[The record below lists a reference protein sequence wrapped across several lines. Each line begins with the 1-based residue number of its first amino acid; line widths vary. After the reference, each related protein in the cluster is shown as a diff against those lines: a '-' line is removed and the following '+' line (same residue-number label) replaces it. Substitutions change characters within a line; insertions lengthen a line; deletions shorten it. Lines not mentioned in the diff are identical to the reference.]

1 MGIYQGPGMSCAECL
16 SSWTSGAEIA
26 NSILI
31 RNFSRAEMGPP
42 KVTKIAVQNLQF
54 GMYVY
59 ELDRPWLETP
69 FVFQGFEISTQE
81 QIQELERYCKEV
93 YIRVDVSDL
102 AGHDSPVPAN
112 ARRREVSFFTDP
124 QKKLEFELLKKA
136 NAPNRT
142 TAKPCYRDQTTL
154 EEEIATITETYE
166 QGTRIIKTLM
176 EDARFGRSLDIPG
189 TKKAV
194 GQMAESVIRN
204 PDALMCFAQLK
215 KKDEYTALHS
225 LRVCILALA
234 FGRHLGFDLEQLH
247 VLGLGALL
255 QDVGKMR
262 IPNEILKKPEPLTE
276 QEFTLM
282 KSHVPRG
289 VTILAS
295 TKSIPQGAIA
305 IVERHHERC
314 DGSGYMNGLRG
325 DEIGMFGTIGGL
337 VDRYDALTSDRPHQA
352 AALAHITLRKL
363 YEWRDKA
370 FDKELVQQ
378 FIRCMGIYPIGSVVK
393 LDTGEVGVVITTNR
407 VRRLRPKVTLVLKPD
422 HTPYAIPKT
431 IDLMHQKSSGSHLA
445 EIDQAL
451 EPYAY
456 GIDPVT
462 YLPLAIGL

>member
-1 MGIYQGPGMSCAECL
+1 MIWPENCTQDSSLYLSINQMGQ
-16 SSWTSGAEIA
+16 TT
-26 NSILI
+26 LI
-31 RNFSRAEMGPP
+31 
-42 KVTKIAVQNLQF
+42 KISVEDLRL
-54 GMYVY
+54 GMYVCDI
-59 ELDRPWLETP
+59 DRPWLETP
-69 FVFQGFEISTQE
+69 FLFQGFEIHTQE
-81 QIQELERYCKEV
+81 QIEELKRYCKDV
-93 YIRVDVSDL
+93 YIGADVNDVVTRY
-102 AGHDSPVPAN
+102 SPRSVGD
-112 ARRREVSFFTDP
+112 RQRKMSFFTDP

-142 TAKPCYRDQTTL
+142 TTKPCYADQTTL
-154 EEEIATITETYE
+154 EEEVTAITETYRE
-166 QGTRIIKTLM
+166 SVTIIKTVM
-176 EDARFGRSLDIPG
+176 QDIRFGKSLDIPG

-225 LRVCILALA
+225 LRVCILALV
-234 FGRHLGFDLEQLH
+234 FGRHLGVDLEQLH

-262 IPNEILKKPEPLTE
+262 IPDEILKKPEPLTE

-462 YLPLAIGL
+462 YLPLTIGL

>member
-1 MGIYQGPGMSCAECL
+1 MIWPENCKQGSSLYVSINQMGQ
-16 SSWTSGAEIA
+16 TT
-26 NSILI
+26 LI
-31 RNFSRAEMGPP
+31 
-42 KVTKIAVQNLQF
+42 KISVEDLRL
-54 GMYVY
+54 GMYVCNI
-59 ELDRPWLETP
+59 DRPWLETP
-69 FVFQGFEISTQE
+69 FLFQGFEIRTQE
-81 QIQELERYCKEV
+81 QIEELKRYCKEV
-93 YIRVDVSDL
+93 YIGADVNDVVTHYSPHSVSD
-102 AGHDSPVPAN
+102 
-112 ARRREVSFFTDP
+112 RRRKMSFFTDP

-142 TAKPCYRDQTTL
+142 TTKPCYADQTTV
-154 EEEIATITETYE
+154 EEEVAAIAETHKE
-166 QGTRIIKTLM
+166 SIAIIKTVM
-176 EDARFGRSLDIPG
+176 QDTRFGKSLDIPG
-189 TKKAV
+189 AKKAV

-225 LRVCILALA
+225 LRVCILALT
-234 FGRHLGFDLEQLH
+234 FGRHLGFDIEQLR
-247 VLGLGALL
+247 VLGIGALL

-262 IPNEILKKPEPLTE
+262 IPDEILKKPEPLTE

-295 TKSIPQGAIA
+295 TKGIPQGAIEIA
-305 IVERHHERC
+305 ERHHERY

-325 DEIGMFGTIGGL
+325 NEIGIFGTIGSF
-337 VDRYDALTSDRPHQA
+337 VDYYDALTSDRPHQA
-352 AALAHITLRKL
+352 AAPAHFALRKL

-378 FIRCMGIYPIGSVVK
+378 FIQCMGTYPIGSVVK
-393 LDTGEVGVVITTNR
+393 LNTGDVGVVITTNR

-422 HTPYAIPKT
+422 RTPYATPKT
-431 IDLMHQKSSGSHLA
+431 IDLMRQSHNGSHPA

-451 EPYAY
+451 EPHAY

-462 YLPLAIGL
+462 YLPLTIGL